1 MAMNNLLNPFG
12 VHEQALGAR
21 TRRLELIASNI
32 ANADTPR
39 FKARDLDFKQMF
51 ASAQQDLL
59 TTTNVQ
65 HFVTGEGGAAGN
77 SLMYRVPFSASE
89 DGNTVEMSVEQAAY
103 GKAAADYRATLNFID
118 SETASIKRALR
129 GE

>member
-1 MAMNNLLNPFG
+1 MSDLLNPFG

-39 FKARDLDFKQMF
+39 FKARDIDFKALMNVAQKSLLATTDTKHF
-51 ASAQQDLL
+51 TLSDADQASKTLK
-59 TTTNVQ
+59 
-65 HFVTGEGGAAGN
+65 
-77 SLMYRVPFSASE
+77 YRVPFNAGA

-103 GKAAADYRATLNFID
+103 GKAAADYRATLNFIE
-118 SETASIKRALR
+118 SEASSIKRALR

>member
-1 MAMNNLLNPFG
+1 MSDLLNPFG

-39 FKARDLDFKQMF
+39 FKARDIDFKALMNV
-51 ASAQQDLL
+51 AQQSLL
-59 TTTNVQ
+59 ATTDAK
-65 HFVTGEGGAAGN
+65 HFTLSDADQA
-77 SLMYRVPFSASE
+77 SQTLKYRVPFNAGA

-103 GKAAADYRATLNFID
+103 GKAAADYRATLNFIE
-118 SETASIKRALR
+118 SEASSIKRALR